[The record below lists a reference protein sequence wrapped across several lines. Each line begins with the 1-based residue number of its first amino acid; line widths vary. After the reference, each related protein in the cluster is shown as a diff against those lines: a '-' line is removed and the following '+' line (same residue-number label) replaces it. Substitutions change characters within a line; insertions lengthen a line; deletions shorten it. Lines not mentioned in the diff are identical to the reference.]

1 MAELETRVS
10 DLERN
15 VDRVM
20 TKLDMFIEESRAAR
34 EKQDA
39 DIREARKKH
48 DDDMREMRERHE
60 AAQAKHDADM
70 REMRERHDADI
81 QKIHERQE
89 AAQAKH
95 DADMREM
102 QKNLY
107 AKMDNMDTK
116 IEGIG
121 NHVRNITIAAM
132 VGIGAVVT
140 GVAAMVVAVFLK

>member
-1 MAELETRVS
+1 MAELEPRVTT
-10 DLERN
+10 LEQQFSI
-15 VDRVM
+15 VM

-39 DIREARKKH
+39 DIRELRQKQ
-48 DDDMREMRERHE
+48 DI
-60 AAQAKHDADM
+60 AQAKHDADM
-70 REMRERHDADI
+70 REMREKHDAYI

-95 DADMREM
+95 DADMKEM

-107 AKMDNMDTK
+107 AKMDNMDAN

-132 VGIGAVVT
+132 VGIGAAVT